1 MSFLRQLVDEINRVR
16 ENPKSFIER
25 LEKYKGYFNGDLLK
39 LPNLNYAFK
48 TLEGAAP
55 YDECIKYLRTAD
67 TAPRLVPSKGLTG
80 IADELMKVVLKD
92 YNKIGSVD
100 MTALKNKYGTASG
113 YFNRIVQY
121 GGTTPEQIV
130 IHLLVC
136 DGDKNRRQREA
147 IFNKNVKRIGVASAD
162 HESFSRATIIIL
174 VNSFEAKN
182 NSDDSENYG
191 GPSFEPPKKYEPE
204 PPKKYEPPPKKYE
217 PPPKKY
223 EPPPKKYEPEP
234 QKKYEPPPKKY
245 EPPPKKYEPPPK
257 KYEPEPPKK
266 YEPPPK
272 KYEPPQKKY
281 EPEPP
286 KKYEPPPK
294 KYEPEPPKKYE
305 PPQKKY
311 EPEPP
316 KKYEPPQKKYEP
328 EPPKKYEPPPKKYE
342 PPKKEDHSYNQ
353 EYHKKVEIKASELP
367 KNDKKPEFEHTNKN
381 SEGFKSLRDALAKNM
396 AHRDKPSE
404 SEKTSEPIK
413 VIKSDAMKNMLAAM
427 NAHFEES
434 NNDSSQPEPLTVI
447 EGGGPPLPGEGGPE
461 TSSFVPPPPPP
472 PPPPPAFDPTKVIKR
487 PNKPPPKKAP
497 ETPSQP
503 QSGNKPSSY
512 VSKGPSLKEQ
522 LMKVHLKKV
531 GK

>member
-16 ENPKSFIER
+16 ENPKSFIDR
-25 LEKYKGYFNGDLLK
+25 LEKYKGYFNGDKLK
-39 LPNLNYAFK
+39 LPNLDYAIQ
-48 TLEGAAP
+48 TQEGVAP
-55 YDECIKYLRTAD
+55 YDECIKYLRTAA
-67 TAPRLVPSKGLTG
+67 TSPRLVPSKGLTG
-80 IADELMKVVLKD
+80 MADELMKVLLKD
-92 YNKIGSVD
+92 YGKLGSVD
-100 MTALKNKYGTASG
+100 MSALRSKYGTTSG
-113 YFNRIVQY
+113 YFNRIVQC

-136 DGDKNRRQREA
+136 DGDKKRRQREA
-147 IFNKNVKRIGVASAD
+147 ILNKESKRIGVASAE

-174 VNSFEAKN
+174 VTSFESKN

-191 GPSFEPPKKYEPE
+191 GPSFEA
-204 PPKKYEPPPKKYE
+204 
-217 PPPKKY
+217 
-223 EPPPKKYEPEP
+223 PKKYEPEP

-272 KYEPPQKKY
+272 KYEPP
-281 EPEPP
+281 P

-311 EPEPP
+311 EPPPKKYEPEPP
-316 KKYEPPQKKYEP
+316 KKYEPPPKKYEPPPKKYEP

-342 PPKKEDHSYNQ
+342 PPKKEEHSYNQ
-353 EYHKKVEIKASELP
+353 EYHKKVELKTHELP

-381 SEGFKSLRDALAKNM
+381 NEGFKSLRDALAKNM
-396 AHRDKPSE
+396 AQRDKPAE
-404 SEKTSEPIK
+404 STKTSEPIK
-413 VIKSDAMKNMLAAM
+413 VIKSDAMKSMLEAM

-434 NNDSSQPEPLTVI
+434 NNDSSQPEPPPVVV
-447 EGGGPPLPGEGGPE
+447 EGGGPPLPGEGGSE
-461 TSSFVPPPPPP
+461 TSSAIPPPPPP

-487 PNKPPPKKAP
+487 PIKPPPKK
-497 ETPSQP
+497 TPQAQSQS
-503 QSGNKPSSY
+503 QSQSSNKPPSY
-512 VSKGPSLKEQ
+512 VSQGPSLKDQ
-522 LMKVHLKKV
+522 LMKVHLKKI

>member
-16 ENPKSFIER
+16 ENPKSYIER
-25 LEKYKGYFNGDLLK
+25 LEKYKGYFDGDKLK
-39 LPNLNYAFK
+39 LPNLDYAFK
-48 TLEGAAP
+48 TQEGVAP
-55 YDECIKYLRTAD
+55 YDECIKYLRTAE

-80 IADELMKVVLKD
+80 IADELMKVLLKD

-100 MTALKNKYGTASG
+100 MNSLKNKYGTISG
-113 YFNRIVQY
+113 YFNRIIQC
-121 GGTTPEQIV
+121 GGTTPEQVV

-147 IFNKNVKRIGVASAD
+147 ILNKTSKRIGVATGE
-162 HESFSRATIIIL
+162 HESFSRATVIIL
-174 VNSFEAKN
+174 VTSFENKN

-191 GPSFEPPKKYEPE
+191 GPSFEAPKKHEPE

-223 EPPPKKYEPEP
+223 EPEPP
-234 QKKYEPPPKKY
+234 KKYEPPPKKY

-272 KYEPPQKKY
+272 KYEPP
-281 EPEPP
+281 P
-286 KKYEPPPK
+286 
-294 KYEPEPPKKYE
+294 
-305 PPQKKY
+305 
-311 EPEPP
+311 
-316 KKYEPPQKKYEP
+316 KKYEP

-353 EYHKKVEIKASELP
+353 EYHKKVELKTSELP
-367 KNDKKPEFEHTNKN
+367 KNDKKPEIEHP
-381 SEGFKSLRDALAKNM
+381 SHEGFKSLRDALAKNM
-396 AHRDKPSE
+396 AQRDKPAE

-413 VIKSDAMKNMLAAM
+413 VIKSDAMKSMLEAM

-434 NNDSSQPEPLTVI
+434 NNDSSKPEPLVVV
-447 EGGGPPLPGEGGPE
+447 EGGGPPPPGEGGPE
-461 TSSFVPPPPPP
+461 VPSFIPPPPPP

-487 PNKPPPKKAP
+487 PNKPPPKKT
-497 ETPSQP
+497 TPASSQP
-503 QSGNKPSSY
+503 QSSNKPPSY
-512 VSKGPSLKEQ
+512 DNKGPSLKEQ
-522 LMKVHLKKV
+522 LMKVHLKKI

>member
-16 ENPKSFIER
+16 ENPKSYIER
-25 LEKYKGYFNGDLLK
+25 LEKYKGYFDGDKLK
-39 LPNLNYAFK
+39 LPNLDYAFK
-48 TLEGAAP
+48 TQEGVAP
-55 YDECIKYLRTAD
+55 YDECIKYLRTAE

-80 IADELMKVVLKD
+80 IADELMKVLLKD

-100 MTALKNKYGTASG
+100 MNSLKNKYGTISG
-113 YFNRIVQY
+113 YFNRIIQC
-121 GGTTPEQIV
+121 GGTTPEQVV

-147 IFNKNVKRIGVASAD
+147 ILNKTSKRIGVATGE
-162 HESFSRATIIIL
+162 HESFSRATVIIL
-174 VNSFEAKN
+174 VTSFENKN

-191 GPSFEPPKKYEPE
+191 GPSFEAPKKHEPE
-204 PPKKYEPPPKKYE
+204 
-217 PPPKKY
+217 
-223 EPPPKKYEPEP
+223 
-234 QKKYEPPPKKY
+234 PPKKY

-272 KYEPPQKKY
+272 KYEPPPKKY

-294 KYEPEPPKKYE
+294 KYEPPP
-305 PPQKKY
+305 
-311 EPEPP
+311 
-316 KKYEPPQKKYEP
+316 KKYEP

-353 EYHKKVEIKASELP
+353 EYHKKVELKTSELP
-367 KNDKKPEFEHTNKN
+367 KNDKKPEIEHP
-381 SEGFKSLRDALAKNM
+381 SHEGFKSLRDALAKNM
-396 AHRDKPSE
+396 AQRDKPAE

-413 VIKSDAMKNMLAAM
+413 VIKSDAMKSMLEAM

-434 NNDSSQPEPLTVI
+434 NNDSSKPEPLVVV
-447 EGGGPPLPGEGGPE
+447 EGGGPPPPGEGGPE
-461 TSSFVPPPPPP
+461 VPSFIPPPPPP

-487 PNKPPPKKAP
+487 PNKPPPKKT
-497 ETPSQP
+497 TPASSQP
-503 QSGNKPSSY
+503 QSSNKPPSY
-512 VSKGPSLKEQ
+512 VNKGPSLKEQ
-522 LMKVHLKKV
+522 LMKVHLKKI

>member
-25 LEKYKGYFNGDLLK
+25 LEKYKGYFNGDKLK
-39 LPNLNYAFK
+39 LPNLDYAFQ
-48 TLEGAAP
+48 TQEGVAP

-80 IADELMKVVLKD
+80 IADELMKVLQKD
-92 YNKIGSVD
+92 YSKIGSVD
-100 MTALKNKYGTASG
+100 MNALKNKYGTASG
-113 YFNRIVQY
+113 YFNRIIQC
-121 GGTTPEQIV
+121 GGTTPEQVV

-147 IFNKNVKRIGVASAD
+147 ILNKTSKRIGVASGE

-174 VNSFEAKN
+174 VTSFENKN

-191 GPSFEPPKKYEPE
+191 GPSFEPPKKHEPEPPKKYEPPQKKYEPPPKKYEPPPKKYEPE

-217 PPPKKY
+217 SLPKKY
-223 EPPPKKYEPEP
+223 EPEPPKKYEPEP
-234 QKKYEPPPKKY
+234 PKKYEPPPKKY

-272 KYEPPQKKY
+272 KYEPP
-281 EPEPP
+281 P
-286 KKYEPPPK
+286 
-294 KYEPEPPKKYE
+294 
-305 PPQKKY
+305 
-311 EPEPP
+311 
-316 KKYEPPQKKYEP
+316 KKYEP

-342 PPKKEDHSYNQ
+342 PPPKKYEPQKKEEHSYNQ
-353 EYHKKVEIKASELP
+353 EYHKKIESKTSELP
-367 KNDKKPEFEHTNKN
+367 KNDKKPEIEHKN
-381 SEGFKSLRDALAKNM
+381 NEGFKSLRDALAKNM
-396 AHRDKPSE
+396 AQRDKPAE
-404 SEKTSEPIK
+404 STKTSEPIK
-413 VIKSDAMKNMLAAM
+413 VIKSDAMKNMLEAM

-434 NNDSSQPEPLTVI
+434 NNDSSKPEPLVVV
-447 EGGGPPLPGEGGPE
+447 EGGGPPPPGEGGSEIP
-461 TSSFVPPPPPP
+461 SFIPPPPPP

-497 ETPSQP
+497 QAPSQP
-503 QSGNKPSSY
+503 QSSNKPPSY
-512 VSKGPSLKEQ
+512 ASKGPSLKEQ
-522 LMKVHLKKV
+522 LMKVTLKKI

>member
-16 ENPKSFIER
+16 ENPKSYINI
-25 LEKYKGYFNGDLLK
+25 LEKYKGYFDGDRLK
-39 LPNLNYAFK
+39 LPNLDYAFK
-48 TLEGAAP
+48 THEGVAP

-67 TAPRLVPSKGLTG
+67 TSPRLVPSKGLTG
-80 IADELMKVVLKD
+80 IADELMKVLLKD

-100 MTALKNKYGTASG
+100 METLRNKYGTTSG
-113 YFNRIVQY
+113 SFNRIVQC

-130 IHLLVC
+130 VHLLVC
-136 DGDKNRRQREA
+136 DGEKNRRQREA
-147 IFNKNVKRIGVASAD
+147 ILSKTYKKIGLASAE
-162 HESFSRATIIIL
+162 HESFSRASIIIL
-174 VNSFEAKN
+174 VTSFENKN
-182 NSDDSENYG
+182 NSDDSESYG
-191 GPSFEPPKKYEPE
+191 GPRFEPPKKYEPE

-223 EPPPKKYEPEP
+223 EPEPP
-234 QKKYEPPPKKY
+234 KKYEPPPKKY

-272 KYEPPQKKY
+272 KYEPPPKKY
-281 EPEPP
+281 EPEPPKKYEPPP

-305 PPQKKY
+305 PP
-311 EPEPP
+311 
-316 KKYEPPQKKYEP
+316 
-328 EPPKKYEPPPKKYE
+328 PKKYEPPPKKHEPE
-342 PPKKEDHSYNQ
+342 PPKNE
-353 EYHKKVEIKASELP
+353 
-367 KNDKKPEFEHTNKN
+367 KKPEIEHINKN

-396 AHRDKPSE
+396 AHRDKPEE
-404 SEKTSEPIK
+404 STKTSEPIK
-413 VIKSDAMKNMLAAM
+413 VIKSDAMKNMLAQM

-434 NNDSSQPEPLTVI
+434 NNDSSKPEPLVVV
-447 EGGGPPLPGEGGPE
+447 EGGGPPPPGEGGPE
-461 TSSFVPPPPPP
+461 VPSFIPPPPPP
-472 PPPPPAFDPTKVIKR
+472 PPPPPAFDPTKIIKR

-497 ETPSQP
+497 QTTSQP
-503 QSGNKPSSY
+503 QSSNKPPSY

-522 LMKVHLKKV
+522 LMQVHLKKI